1 MSNTG
6 GPSAGEPDDTMR
18 ERGTTSRAKLR
29 ALLDAD
35 RRAVAAAPLVVVF
48 CSVVVLGQLD
58 PTPLRVAVESSDP
71 IETLAQGLL
80 TAIITG
86 VTLVVTINQLVLSRE
101 LGPLGDQR
109 DRMEGSMRF
118 REDVADLLDA
128 PVAPPEPSAFLR
140 ALAEGI
146 ASRARAVEDTL
157 DADGDAGESGET
169 STDGDADDTD
179 SDPVA
184 RVREFAGEVESNAE
198 AVAERLEG
206 RQFGTFAVLSA
217 ALDLNYSWKI
227 YQAARLR
234 RVHDA
239 DLSAETKTAL
249 SELRD
254 ALELFGPARE
264 HVKTLYFRWE
274 LVDLSRTMFYAA
286 VPALVASIGAILFL
300 DDPTTITGATLGVSN
315 LLLTVAFVV
324 AVSLSPFAVLAAAV
338 LRISTVAKRTLSI
351 GPFVLRSE
359 TREDDL
365 DWES

>member
-35 RRAVAAAPLVVVF
+35 RRVVAAAPLVVVF
-48 CSVVVLGQLD
+48 GSVVVLGQLD
-58 PTPLRVAVESSDP
+58 STPLRVAVESSDP

-157 DADGDAGESGET
+157 DAGGNGDAGES
-169 STDGDADDTD
+169 DDATASDAD
-179 SDPVA
+179 SDPTT
-184 RVREFAGEVESNAE
+184 RVREFAREVESNAE
-198 AVAERLEG
+198 AVAGRLEG

-324 AVSLSPFAVLAAAV
+324 AVSIAPFAVLASAV

>member
-35 RRAVAAAPLVVVF
+35 RRVVAAAPLVVVF

-58 PTPLRVAVESSDP
+58 PTPLRVAVEASDP

-109 DRMEGSMRF
+109 DRMEGSMTF

-146 ASRARAVEDTL
+146 ASRARAVEETL
-157 DADGDAGESGET
+157 GADGDAGESG
-169 STDGDADDTD
+169 DADA
-179 SDPVA
+179 SDDPTT
-184 RVREFAGEVESNAE
+184 RVREFAEEVESNAE
-198 AVAERLEG
+198 AVAGRLEG
-206 RQFGTFAVLSA
+206 RQFGTFEVLSA

-324 AVSLSPFAVLAAAV
+324 AVSLAPFAVLAAAV

>member
-35 RRAVAAAPLVVVF
+35 RRVVAAAPLVVVF

-109 DRMEGSMRF
+109 DRMEGSMNF

-146 ASRARAVEDTL
+146 ASRARAVEATL
-157 DADGDAGESGET
+157 DADGDASES
-169 STDGDADDTD
+169 GDADKDA
-179 SDPVA
+179 SDADPPT
-184 RVREFAGEVESNAE
+184 RVREFAEEVESNAE

-206 RQFGTFAVLSA
+206 RQFGTFEVLSA

-239 DLSAETKTAL
+239 DLSSETKTAL

-274 LVDLSRTMFYAA
+274 LVDLSRMMFYAA

-300 DDPTTITGATLGVSN
+300 DDPTTVTGATLGVSN

-324 AVSLSPFAVLAAAV
+324 AVSLAPFAVLAAAV

-365 DWES
+365 DWDS

>member
-35 RRAVAAAPLVVVF
+35 RRVVAAAPLVVVF

-157 DADGDAGESGET
+157 DADGDASES
-169 STDGDADDTD
+169 GDADTNDA
-179 SDPVA
+179 DPTT
-184 RVREFAGEVESNAE
+184 RVREFAEEVESNAE

-206 RQFGTFAVLSA
+206 RQFGTFEVLSA

-239 DLSAETKTAL
+239 DLSSETKTAL

-274 LVDLSRTMFYAA
+274 LVDLSRMMFYAA

-324 AVSLSPFAVLAAAV
+324 AVSLAPFAVLAAAV

>member
-35 RRAVAAAPLVVVF
+35 RRVVAAAPLLVVF

-58 PTPLRVAVESSDP
+58 PTPLRVAVEASDP

-109 DRMEGSMRF
+109 DRMEGSMTF

-157 DADGDAGESGET
+157 DVDGDAGESG
-169 STDGDADDTD
+169 DADA
-179 SDPVA
+179 SDDPTT
-184 RVREFAGEVESNAE
+184 RVREFAEEVESNAE
-198 AVAERLEG
+198 AVAGRLEG
-206 RQFGTFAVLSA
+206 RQFGTFEVLSA

-324 AVSLSPFAVLAAAV
+324 AVSLAPFAVLAAAV